1 MVTAKAALALRA
13 AVRSQIPHSRNATE
27 ETQPMA
33 APNLDSIP
41 NSFEALKTNF
51 KPEKA
56 QGVTKAIQFDFSG
69 REPGSW
75 TMHLDNGAYSY
86 HEGPAENPNATVEVD
101 SDDWLKILKGETN
114 AVSAFMSGKI
124 KIRGDMSLMMAFQN
138 WFERA

>member
-1 MVTAKAALALRA
+1 
-13 AVRSQIPHSRNATE
+13 
-27 ETQPMA
+27 MA

-41 NSFEALKTNF
+41 SSFEALKANF

-86 HEGPAENPNATVEVD
+86 HEGPAENPNATVDVD
-101 SDDWLKILKGETN
+101 SDDWLKILKGEMN

-124 KIRGDMSLMMAFQN
+124 KIKGDMSLMMAFQN